1 MTDPTLRLPSQR
13 FRAVLDLGEG
23 VGTLPPLPR
32 TLGRPELDAD
42 FDDESSTLTVYLHF
56 ATGQLHADVTDD
68 RFDHHFH
75 DARGNDID
83 RSPWKREPTAA
94 LLEWAQRFASMALP
108 VMPDLLDDA
117 EDAAEWHAAGLTV
130 YARDTGP
137 VPLEIIEVE
146 LEGELMLL
154 PWLGSGTVDH
164 EHIDG
169 DDHPIELLWDPLGG
183 EPSIRIARAWL
194 DARTDQPRTVA
205 EPGVDWT
212 AVGLSASE
220 VLSWL
225 EGVYLNHH
233 VLAHPAQV
241 IVRAALERLAGLR

>member
-32 TLGRPELDAD
+32 SLGRPELDAD
-42 FDDESSTLTVYLHF
+42 FDDESNTLTLFLHF
-56 ATGQLHADVTDD
+56 PTGQLHVDVTED

-75 DARGNDID
+75 SARGNDID

-94 LLEWAQRFASMALP
+94 LLEWAQRFAQQALP
-108 VMPDLLDDA
+108 VIPDLLADA
-117 EDAAEWHAAGLTV
+117 EDAAEWYTAGLSV

-146 LEGELMLL
+146 IEGELMLL
-154 PWLGSGTVDH
+154 PWLGSGTVAH

-169 DDHPIELLWDPLGG
+169 DDHPIELLWDPRGG

-194 DARTDQPRTVA
+194 DPRTDQPRTLA
-205 EPGVDWT
+205 EPGVNWNE
-212 AVGLSASE
+212 VGLSDSE
-220 VLSWL
+220 VLAWL
-225 EGVYLNHH
+225 EGVYLNNH

-241 IVRAALERLAGLR
+241 IVQAALERLAGLR

>member
-32 TLGRPELDAD
+32 SLGRPELDAD
-42 FDDESSTLTVYLHF
+42 YDDEASTLTVFLHF
-56 ATGQLHADVTDD
+56 DTGQLHADVTEG

-75 DARGNDID
+75 DARGRDVNG
-83 RSPWKREPTAA
+83 SPWKREPTAT
-94 LLEWAQRFASMALP
+94 LLDWAHRFAMQALP
-108 VMPDLLDDA
+108 VIPDLLADA
-117 EDAAEWHAAGLTV
+117 EEAAEWYAAGLSV

-164 EHIDG
+164 QHIEG

-194 DARTDQPRTVA
+194 DPRTDQPRTAA
-205 EPGVDWT
+205 EHGVDCN

-220 VLSWL
+220 VMSWL
-225 EGVYLNHH
+225 EGVYVNHH

-241 IVRAALERLAGLR
+241 IVRAALERIAGIR